1 MTLKFRTWDEQYQ
14 TMLYYTLDEL
24 IDCIEDCSGMDE
36 MWMRMFRLY
45 NLHQND
51 YRRPMVCVGQVDMNG
66 MDLYEG
72 DIVRKYVDSTI
83 GVITYVPTEVGFFLV
98 GDNAAGTVFSFNE
111 IEVIGNV
118 HENPELLVGV
128 INHD

>member
-1 MTLKFRTWDEQYQ
+1 
-14 TMLYYTLDEL
+14 
-24 IDCIEDCSGMDE
+24 
-36 MWMRMFRLY
+36 
-45 NLHQND
+45 
-51 YRRPMVCVGQVDMNG
+51 MVCVGQVDMNG

>member
-1 MTLKFRTWDEQYQ
+1 MVLKFRTWDEQYQ

-24 IDCIEDCSGMDE
+24 IDCIEDCSGVDDT
-36 MWMRMFRLY
+36 WMRMFRLY
-45 NLHQND
+45 TLHQND
-51 YRRPMVCVGQVDMNG
+51 YRRPMVWVGHVDMNG
-66 MDLYEG
+66 MDIYEG
-72 DIVRKYVDSTI
+72 DIVRKYVGSAI
-83 GVITYVPTEVGFFLV
+83 GVITYDPTEVGFFLV

-118 HENPELLVGV
+118 YENPELLVGV